1 MKNIVLCG
9 FMGCGKTTLAK
20 SLAQNYGME
29 LIDTDEEIVKA
40 EGKTIAEIFETDGEP
55 YFRALETELIKRISK
70 EENCVVSLGGGIAAN
85 EKNHPYLKEIGTV
98 VLLDCG
104 INNTMKRI
112 LGDKRRPLTQNGAE
126 DIKQRY
132 YARMPIYRAVADV
145 IIDSSK
151 SKGETFKNVVQ
162 ALEELK

>member
-20 SLAQNYGME
+20 RLAKSFNMNF
-29 LIDTDEEIVKA
+29 IDTDEEIARA

-55 YFRALETELIKRISK
+55 YFRTLETELVKRLAK
-70 EENCVVSLGGGIAAN
+70 EENLVVSLGGGIAAN

-104 INNTMKRI
+104 LHNTMRRI
-112 LGDKRRPLTQNGAE
+112 LGDKRRPLAQNGAE

-132 YARMPIYRAVADV
+132 YSRMPIYKAVADA

-151 SKGETFKNVVQ
+151 SKSKTFKNVVK

>member
-20 SLAQNYGME
+20 RLAKSFNMN
-29 LIDTDEEIVKA
+29 LIDTDEEIARA
-40 EGKTIAEIFETDGEP
+40 EGKTIAEIFEIDGEP
-55 YFRALETELIKRISK
+55 YFRALETELIKRIAK

-85 EKNHPYLKEIGTV
+85 EKNHQYLKEIGTI

-104 INNTMKRI
+104 LHNTIKRI
-112 LGDKRRPLTQNGAE
+112 LGDKRRPLAQNGAE

-132 YARMPIYRAVADV
+132 NARMPIYKAVADV

-151 SKGETFKNVVQ
+151 GKGQTFKNVVQ

>member
-20 SLAQNYGME
+20 RLAKSFNMN
-29 LIDTDEEIVKA
+29 LIDTDEEIVRA

-55 YFRALETELIKRISK
+55 YFRALETELVKSLAK
-70 EENCVVSLGGGIAAN
+70 EENCVVSLGGGIAAS
-85 EKNHPYLKEIGTV
+85 EVNHPYLKQIGTV

-132 YARMPIYRAVADV
+132 YARMPVYRAVADV